1 MDWLR
6 LPIQISPYLTCKPLK
21 PPLITWKPVRA
32 ETAARAIV
40 AKLAKLAGAKL
51 PDVNPARAA
60 SPRVAN
66 HNANEEEL

>member
-1 MDWLR
+1 M
-6 LPIQISPYLTCKPLK
+6 
-21 PPLITWKPVRA
+21 RA

-40 AKLAKLAGAKL
+40 AKLAKPAGAKL

-60 SPRVAN
+60 NPRVAS